1 MKRLESMHKG
11 QEDAKKKQLDAKKML
26 LKIDSEEA
34 EERTSRA
41 IEKMEREI
49 KRVME
54 DIQRKVERAKD
65 SGDKEKLESLKQ
77 EAEVQIKLLEYE
89 KKKFEEELKEAD
101 EHAEQLA
108 SLLLS
113 AEFADDYEEW
123 ISAYKESLEIVTLRE
138 PKNNFSKDIGT
149 VQAVFASIKLIM
161 KASRQTTNRCESGGY
176 FRDERQRTRHLG
188 ENMQEGR
195 FCCRRRPLRRL

>member
-1 MKRLESMHKG
+1 MHKG

-113 AEFADDYEEW
+113 AEFADDYEERM
-123 ISAYKESLEIVTLRE
+123 SAYKESLEIVTLRE
-138 PKNNFSKDIGT
+138 PKNNFSKDIGNG
-149 VQAVFASIKLIM
+149 ASCIRKY
-161 KASRQTTNRCESGGY
+161 KVDDEGVTTNHESGVKVEVT
-176 FRDERQRTRHLG
+176 FEMKDKERDTLART
-188 ENMQEGR
+188 
-195 FCCRRRPLRRL
+195 CRKDDFAAGDVPCDDCDWVP